1 MPVFKGAS
9 LELSLGPF
17 MHPLVFDSV
26 DTSQYQGV
34 PGDAIT
40 VRPSHNAELAHV
52 LVTVRARRSGLIER
66 GSAVW
71 HPESGTWRFVAKA
84 HFPRGEGLLVD
95 VDGCGG
101 PRPPQRHP
109 VLHRRTPVPHG
120 RMPVRRG
127 TPRRRDPR
135 QAEGA
140 WPQEPRR
147 AAVLHQVP
155 RRRLTGRF

>member
-34 PGDAIT
+34 PGDAIA

-52 LVTVRARRSGLIER
+52 LVTVRAAKSGLIER

-95 VDGCGG
+95 VMAVAAPGHHSATLSSIEELRHLTVECRSAGELHVAG
-101 PRPPQRHP
+101 IRIKPRLR
-109 VLHRRTPVPHG
+109 G
-120 RMPVRRG
+120 RKSPTVRPCFTRF
-127 TPRRRDPR
+127 RD
-135 QAEGA
+135 
-140 WPQEPRR
+140 
-147 AAVLHQVP
+147 AA
-155 RRRLTGRF
+155 